1 MKVNLNSV
9 QKTLNEKEYH
19 FYYWINFLKEILKHV
34 GDNSDSIS
42 TNQNRILEIKEMNK
56 NKILWELSQ
65 SFKGEKFEKFEKQG
79 D

>member
-19 FYYWINFLKEILKHV
+19 FHYRINFLKEIIKHV

-42 TNQNRILEIKEMNK
+42 TNQKLINKRNEQKQNSVRII
-56 NKILWELSQ
+56 SQ
-65 SFKGEKFEKFEKQG
+65 SFKGEKFEKQG